1 MATAATLERPDAW
14 ADLLAALANCLRE
27 PDEALVESVQNG
39 ALREVLADATASLDV
54 QPEAGIDPPAASS
67 LGELTESYVALF
79 QAARTPYAPLA
90 ESPYKP
96 WYDDRTGLMGGPP
109 AEDMARRYEAIDAEV
124 PGGYPSDH
132 VALLLEYG
140 TVLLDAGEIE
150 ALADHVD
157 AHLDWIPALA
167 LATEGAAAEAP
178 FYRWAVHLLDDATAT
193 LRSRLGVDPI
203 RDDRARAMVGRVENA
218 TAPTGM
224 GGN

>member
-1 MATAATLERPDAW
+1 MSAARTLDRPDAW
-14 ADLLAALANCLRE
+14 ADLLAALGNCLRD
-27 PDEALVESVQNG
+27 PDEALVESVRSG
-39 ALREVLADATASLDV
+39 ELRDALAEATEAVDL
-54 QPEAGIDPPAASS
+54 QPDAGIDPPGVTSV
-67 LGELTESYVALF
+67 GDLTESSRELF
-79 QAARTPYAPLA
+79 EAMRTPYAPPA

-96 WYDDRTGLMGGPP
+96 WYDGRAGLMGGPP
-109 AEDMARRYEAIDAEV
+109 AEEMVRRYEALDADV
-124 PGGYPSDH
+124 PKGYPPDH

-140 TVLLDAGEIE
+140 TVLLDAGETE
-150 ALADHVD
+150 AFADHVD

-203 RDDRARAMVGRVENA
+203 GDDRARAMVGRVDDA
-218 TAPTGM
+218 TAPTRA